1 MRKEDWI
8 KKDKK
13 KKDLEFHT
21 RKNNTK
27 RILIIKFNNKEIP
40 KIKIKKKLFQIKM
53 YRANGLMTEKTIN
66 NNK

>member
-40 KIKIKKKLFQIKM
+40 KIKIKKKLF
-53 YRANGLMTEKTIN
+53 
-66 NNK
+66 